1 MNTLNSS
8 YSPASI
14 HIANSAT
21 IPTDEEAQVRPTP
34 RTRSKRGIGAT
45 HRRWPQ
51 NSTVTIGFQEVKK
64 EQEDLIKAAF
74 SKISPHVNLKFKFVA
89 GPDADI
95 RVGPNTVKGQNG
107 SSWVG
112 IQAKTAP
119 ATEPTLSIDFNRP
132 AEKVIATALHEGM
145 HAIGVLHEH
154 QHPDRTIE
162 FDEKELDK
170 TFKDAADPKELAKE
184 TVLDT
189 IKRQKNGPTFTPYDQ
204 KSIMHYEFTS
214 KELNGGAAVLKSNE
228 LSEGDIALLRL
239 MYPPRPLPSI
249 DDSIKKLQATV
260 ATTKLWPDLS
270 TVTVSLLGMND
281 EQKKLVKHNIEK
293 LQPYVNTS
301 IKFTDNAD
309 GDIRISLTDGGKS
322 WSDIGTDAE
331 NKAPSDPTVGIHWD
345 ANKKKTARDIKHM
358 FAKALGFTS
367 ITLPKKSG

>member
-1 MNTLNSS
+1 
-8 YSPASI
+8 
-14 HIANSAT
+14 
-21 IPTDEEAQVRPTP
+21 
-34 RTRSKRGIGAT
+34 
-45 HRRWPQ
+45 
-51 NSTVTIGFQEVKK
+51 
-64 EQEDLIKAAF
+64 
-74 SKISPHVNLKFKFVA
+74 
-89 GPDADI
+89 
-95 RVGPNTVKGQNG
+95 
-107 SSWVG
+107 
-112 IQAKTAP
+112 
-119 ATEPTLSIDFNRP
+119 
-132 AEKVIATALHEGM
+132 M

-170 TFKDAADPKELAKE
+170 TFKDAAAPKKLAKE

-228 LSEGDIALLRL
+228 LSDGDIALLRL

-281 EQKKLVKHNIEK
+281 EQKKLVIHNIEK

-322 WSDIGTDAE
+322 WSDIGTDAK
-331 NKAPSDPTVGIHWD
+331 NKAPSDPTMGIHWD

-358 FAKALGFTS
+358 FAKALGFTN